1 MKRKILSIILLIVT
15 ICSLSA
21 CSNEKTTDTL
31 NSFYQDNF
39 TMYVYKTTFNGSNI
53 NSYPSKVFKNNELFN
68 VLNTATGE
76 KSIKV
81 DDLKILYKIALF
93 NGQYMTEYYIYND
106 GVVDM
111 SYNLINKNVFYLE
124 EKQLDK
130 LIEIIER

>member
-21 CSNEKTTDTL
+21 CSNEETTDTL